1 MNISGSG
8 RISAGEYNEKISVS
22 GSGKIDGKVRC
33 KALSCSGSVS
43 GSGELQCVEE
53 VHVSGAM
60 KLAQDLSA
68 QGIHVSGSLNIGGEC
83 IAQQD
88 IKVSGI
94 MKCHKKL
101 KCTTLK
107 ISGGLNCEEDI
118 EAENVKISGGIQC
131 TGLLNAENV
140 EIEFGQAGCCVGSI
154 GGSNI
159 TILAR
164 DSKNSLNRLALFS
177 KLVKNANAGTF
188 QVQQAIEG
196 DVIAVEKVNAPLIVG
211 RVVAVGAGC
220 QIDLVQ
226 YSEEIEVH
234 PDATVKKLEK
244 I

>member
-43 GSGELQCVEE
+43 GNGELQCIEE
-53 VHVSGAM
+53 VHVSGSM
-60 KLAQDLSA
+60 KLAQNLSA
-68 QGIHVSGSLNIGGEC
+68 QGIHVSGSLNVGGEC
-83 IAQQD
+83 IAEQD

-94 MKCHKKL
+94 MKCHRKL
-101 KCTTLK
+101 KCTTL
-107 ISGGLNCEEDI
+107 
-118 EAENVKISGGIQC
+118 KISGGIQC
-131 TGLLNAENV
+131 TGLLNAENI
-140 EIEFGQAGCCVGSI
+140 EIEFGRTGCSVGSI

-159 TILAR
+159 TILSSE
-164 DSKNSLNRLALFS
+164 SKNPLNRLALFS
-177 KLVKNANAGTF
+177 SIIKNIGTF
-188 QVQQAIEG
+188 QVGQAIEG
-196 DVIAVEKVNAPLIVG
+196 DVIAVEQVHAPLIVG

-226 YSEEIEVH
+226 YSEEVEVH
-234 PDATVKKLEK
+234 PDAIVKKLEK